1 MKTDNS
7 ASQPSSPNIERADPM
22 AVEGK
27 SFFTAE
33 EKKRTL
39 EETDR
44 ALANG
49 GGVGAFCASRTASAP
64 SKTLVDFASPF
75 SDGTTTSITTPAWA

>member
-1 MKTDNS
+1 MIPAVASSTDLEVPPK
-7 ASQPSSPNIERADPM
+7 AQRRI
-22 AVEGK
+22 
-27 SFFTAE
+27 FTAE

-64 SKTLVDFASPF
+64 SKTLVDFASPV
-75 SDGTTTSITTPAWA
+75 SDGTTISITTPAWA